1 MDRLHALSTAA
12 AVVVVTLTCGA
23 CDGEPPKPPPSAT
36 RVAAVSAKGPDDSA
50 IAGFCDVHAK
60 PGAGAAFALP
70 ALAVQPKEQASG
82 ARWVN
87 VWATW
92 CKPCIEELPMMQSW
106 RSRLAQDGSNAA
118 LVFINVDAEAESV
131 ETFRQEHPATPE
143 SLRIAGPDA
152 LAPWMEGLGL
162 DPGAGLPVHV
172 LVGGDGRTRCVRA
185 GGVTEDHYALVQTL
199 LK

>member
-1 MDRLHALSTAA
+1 MDRLHALITAIA
-12 AVVVVTLTCGA
+12 LVTTLPCGA
-23 CDGEPPKPPPSAT
+23 CNGEPPKPPPSST
-36 RVAAVSAKGPDDSA
+36 RVEAVTAKGPDEGA

-70 ALAVQPKEQASG
+70 PLSVQPREQAAG

-92 CKPCIEELPMMQSW
+92 CKPCVEELPMMQSW
-106 RSRLAQDGSNAA
+106 QSRLTQDGATAA
-118 LVFINVDAEAESV
+118 LVFINVDAEPESV
-131 ETFRQEHPATPE
+131 EAFRKQHPGTPE

-172 LVGGDGRTRCVRA
+172 LVGGDGKTRCVRA
-185 GGVTEDHYALVQTL
+185 GGITEDHYTLVQAL